1 MRLSTTISTLAAAAV
16 FAPLALANS
25 GGGDLVIN
33 EIRTDQPGGDVD
45 EYFELRGT
53 PGASL
58 DGLTYVVIGDGTG
71 GSGVIDGS
79 GAIDL
84 TGNVIPASGYFVAAE
99 STFTLGVADFTASLG
114 FENSDNVTHLLVE
127 GFTGS
132 PGDDLDTDDD
142 GVLDVT
148 PWTAIVDSVALRE
161 EVGGGELLYSPNICG
176 PNGTFVPGHFYLESD
191 GTDSLVHYAIGEF
204 DTVTGV
210 DTPGA
215 ANAPGSLLPQA
226 FGGNMGMNLCAGA
239 ANAGNLYLT
248 LLSVSGTAPGT
259 PAGSF
264 LLPLNFDAL
273 LTASLASAGS
283 PPFINTLGFLD
294 ADGNAPFNEIAFPVL
309 PAGFLGQTVNAASI
323 VLNPANLEI
332 TFVSNAVGVTFD

>member
-1 MRLSTTISTLAAAAV
+1 MRLRTTLTTLAAAAV
-16 FAPLALANS
+16 ATPLALANS
-25 GGGDLVIN
+25 GGGDIVIN

-58 DGLTYVVIGDGTG
+58 DGLTYVVIGDGSG
-71 GSGVIDGS
+71 GSGVIDAG

-84 TGNVIPASGYFVAAE
+84 SGVIPASGYFVAAE
-99 STFTLGVADFTASLG
+99 ASFTLGVADLTADLG

-132 PGDDLDTDDD
+132 AGDDLDTDDD

-161 EVGGGELLYSPNICG
+161 EIGGGDLLYSPNICG

-215 ANAPGSLLPQA
+215 ANAAGSLLPQA
-226 FGGNMGMNLCAGA
+226 FGGNMGMNLCAGP
-239 ANAGNLYLT
+239 ANGGNLYLT
-248 LLSVSGTAPGT
+248 LLGVSGTAPGT

-273 LTASLASAGS
+273 LSSSLASAGS

-294 ADGNAPFNEIAFPVL
+294 ANGDAPFNEIAFPVL
-309 PAGFLGQTVNAASI
+309 PAGFVGLTVNAASI
-323 VLNPANLEI
+323 VLNPVNLEI
-332 TFVSNAVGVTFD
+332 TFVSNAVGVSFD